1 MTFKQNWEKTN
12 QRFSLPQEKLTAM
25 VAQAYP
31 GSQLLQYEII
41 AGGCANLNIKVWLE
55 NEAQPLILRVY
66 LRDKAAAF
74 REQKLAIL
82 LHKTIPIPQV
92 YFIGDEGEYRFA
104 IMEYREGITLRE
116 LLLGNQSYDMTSIMY
131 EVGQILAKLQANQFV
146 RSGMFDENLK
156 VAEFIIPADYMTF
169 ATSCLTHPRIVETL
183 GDEIIAKLR
192 FYFEK
197 YNVYFPDEDQHH
209 LVHADFDPANILVVN
224 RQGKWQ
230 ISAILDW
237 EFAFSSSSLWDVAN
251 MLRYSHHMPDTFE
264 KAFLKGLRQG
274 GAELIEN
281 WRICIYLLNCL
292 SLLDCLERTSSQNQ
306 PNQCKDIIELIDHFL
321 EKLRKS

>member
-12 QRFSLPQEKLTAM
+12 QRFSLPQEKLMAM

-41 AGGCANLNIKVWLE
+41 EGGCANLNIKVWLE
-55 NEAQPLILRVY
+55 NETQPLILRVY

-116 LLLGNQSYDMTSIMY
+116 LLLGNKPYDMGSIMY
-131 EVGQILAKLQANQFV
+131 EVGQVLAKLQANQFI

-169 ATSCLTHPRIVETL
+169 ATLCLTHPRVVETL
-183 GDEIIAKLR
+183 GD
-192 FYFEK
+192 
-197 YNVYFPDEDQHH
+197 
-209 LVHADFDPANILVVN
+209 ADFDPANILVVN

-251 MLRYSHHMPDTFE
+251 MLRYSHHLPDTFE
-264 KAFLKGLRQG
+264 KAFLQGLCQNG
-274 GAELIEN
+274 VELIEN

-292 SLLDCLERTSSQNQ
+292 SLLDCLVRSSFENQ
-306 PNQCKDIIELIDHFL
+306 PNQCKDICQLIAYFVDSL
-321 EKLRKS
+321 AKITVTNV